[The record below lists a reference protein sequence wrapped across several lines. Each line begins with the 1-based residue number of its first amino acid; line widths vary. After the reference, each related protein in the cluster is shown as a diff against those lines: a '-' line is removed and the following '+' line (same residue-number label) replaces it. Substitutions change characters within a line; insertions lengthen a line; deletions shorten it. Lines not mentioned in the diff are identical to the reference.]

1 MKYRVVLEPIKFID
15 GAWNPVV
22 HVEAYYL
29 SDAISKAE
37 AEAEGW
43 DRKLLWK
50 AQSVEAVGS

>member
-1 MKYRVVLEPIKFID
+1 MKYRVVLEPIKFSD

-37 AEAEGW
+37 LEAEGW
-43 DRKLLWK
+43 DRKLVWK
-50 AQSVEAVGS
+50 AKSAKEVRQ